1 MDQQIL
7 PYLKNRKKKGGRKGL
22 EYWFSLESKAQKG
35 LPPAR
40 ALCMVGDGEERALRS
55 LAKETE
61 TKMGK
66 EVWTHQKKI
75 SWIDYSVLN
84 LVLYAAALY

>member
-1 MDQQIL
+1 
-7 PYLKNRKKKGGRKGL
+7 
-22 EYWFSLESKAQKG
+22 
-35 LPPAR
+35 
-40 ALCMVGDGEERALRS
+40 MVGDGEERALRS